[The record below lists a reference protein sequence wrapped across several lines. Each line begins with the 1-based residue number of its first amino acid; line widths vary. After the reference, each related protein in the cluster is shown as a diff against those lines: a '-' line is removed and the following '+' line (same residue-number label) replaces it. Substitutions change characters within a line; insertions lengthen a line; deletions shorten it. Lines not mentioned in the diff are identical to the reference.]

1 VEKKK
6 KAGERLGKVGE
17 GDARNKGE
25 INLSQSS
32 HDYSRSFKLL
42 LCLQL
47 LCKCRGGHFQLRL
60 VLSTSVRIVR
70 RSDIRLVYKIKLLSR
85 LCCKEDCHANLL
97 KRGTLRLLG
106 PSLWEG
112 GEAHRD
118 SRGGEDEGR
127 ESASEQKEPLLEES
141 LDEELMKGR
150 LLLDMLKYL
159 SSWATAERI
168 SVLFSYWLLKDQA
181 SGPPAL
187 RPNIGSCLTGPAG
200 FFSGVSEGDDLTS
213 SRACTKWQRGP

>member
-1 VEKKK
+1 MEKKK
-6 KAGERLGKVGE
+6 SGERLGKVGE
-17 GDARNKGE
+17 GDASRNKGE

-47 LCKCRGGHFQLRL
+47 LSNCSVNAAGATFSSDLFFRL
-60 VLSTSVRIVR
+60 VYGYIVR
-70 RSDIRLVYKIKLLSR
+70 RSDVRLVYKIKLLLR
-85 LCCKEDCHANLL
+85 LCKEDCHANLL

-106 PSLWEG
+106 PSLREG

-118 SRGGEDEGR
+118 SRGGEDEGS

-187 RPNIGSCLTGPAG
+187 RPNMGSCLTGPAG
-200 FFSGVSEGDDLTS
+200 FFSGVREGGDLTS
-213 SRACTKWQRGP
+213 SRA